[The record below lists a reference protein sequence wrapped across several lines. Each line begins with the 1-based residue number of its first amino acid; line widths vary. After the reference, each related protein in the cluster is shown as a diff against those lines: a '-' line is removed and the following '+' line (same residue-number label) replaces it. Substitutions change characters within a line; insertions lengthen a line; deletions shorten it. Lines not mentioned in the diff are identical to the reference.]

1 MPEARL
7 NRAYLSLG
15 SNIDKERNIVRAV
28 EMLAEAVD
36 VVAVSS
42 VYETAPVGD
51 PDQESFLN
59 AAVVV
64 ETDDSPEELKREV
77 LTSIENRLGR
87 HRTADKNAPRTIDI
101 DIVLFNDEVLR
112 VGDRMLPDP
121 EVFTQAH
128 LAVPLADVAPDYRH
142 PVTGKT
148 LSEVAAGLIGEGGI
162 VRRSDLSLKGP

>member
-7 NRAYLSLG
+7 NRVALSLG

-28 EMLAEAVD
+28 EMLAAVVR

-64 ETDDSPEELKREV
+64 ETLHSPEELKREV
-77 LTSIENRLGR
+77 LTPIETRLGR
-87 HRTADKNAPRTIDI
+87 RRTADKNAPRTIDI
-101 DIVLFNDEVLR
+101 DIALFNDEVLR
-112 VGDRMLPDP
+112 VGDRMIPDP
-121 EVFTQAH
+121 ELFAQAH

-148 LSEVAAGLIGEGGI
+148 LSEVAAGLRGEGGI
-162 VRRSDLSLKGP
+162 VRRSDLSLKGA